1 MESAIV
7 PVTVHC
13 ARGHGPV
20 RDRRLIELMAD
31 AVMPDVRAAVDAA
44 TISWREAALA
54 CTRVFFDTR
63 LSRERAIAA
72 TFPGAPAG
80 ALQPGLFD
88 RRADHERRAA
98 HDVISDVVG
107 DVHRRIAAIEQASI
121 VCARPAQLLLI
132 LAP

>member
-7 PVTVHC
+7 PVVVHC
-13 ARGHGPV
+13 ARGYGQV
-20 RDRRLIELMAD
+20 RDRRLLELMVD

-44 TISWREAALA
+44 TTSWREAALA
-54 CTRVFFDTR
+54 CTRLFFDTR
-63 LSRERAIAA
+63 LARERAIAA
-72 TFPGAPAG
+72 TCPGAPAG

-88 RRADHERRAA
+88 RRADHDRRAA
-98 HDVISDVVG
+98 HDVMSDVVG
-107 DVHRRIAAIEQASI
+107 DVHRRIAAIEQAST

>member
-7 PVTVHC
+7 PVAVHC
-13 ARGHGPV
+13 ARDHGPV
-20 RDRRLIELMAD
+20 RDRRLIELLVD
-31 AVMPDVRAAVDAA
+31 AVMPDIRAAVDAA
-44 TISWREAALA
+44 SMSWREAALA
-54 CTRVFFDTR
+54 CTRLFFATR

-72 TFPGAPAG
+72 AFPGAPAG

-88 RRADHERRAA
+88 RRADHDRRAVYDA
-98 HDVISDVVG
+98 ISDVVG
-107 DVHRRIAAIEQASI
+107 DAHRRIAAIEQAST